1 MKANIIESFG
11 LARRRGVPLV
21 AITTADTAA
30 TIAQLQT
37 EENVCVRWDT
47 SAGFTPVNQKGRSWL
62 QTADFD
68 ASSVTLAGDALVNAL
83 TLPEDSVVFFVNLHR
98 FLASSDAARAAVTV
112 QGLANLREPF
122 KSSGRT
128 CVIVGPEFVSAPELG
143 ADVLVLDEPLPNEA
157 RLGDL
162 ASEVASQAQ
171 ITLDE
176 SDKQRAATALRG
188 LAPFAAEQAVALSLQ
203 EGGVD
208 FDTLLD
214 RKRQLINSTRGLT
227 VHEGGENFSGV
238 GGNEA
243 IKADA
248 RLWLSAKERP
258 DAIVWVDEIEK
269 VLGGSS
275 ESDSGVSKGI
285 LQSLLTSLN
294 DEGWTGAI
302 FLGAPGCAK
311 SLIAKAIGGE
321 GSIPTISFDINS
333 VKASLV
339 GESETN
345 LRNALRTIKAI
356 GGSRVTWVATCNK
369 IATLPIELRRRFKLG
384 TRFFDIPNRDEK
396 KVIWDL
402 YILKYGLEGQPLPD
416 DTLWSGSDIANAA
429 YNAWNL
435 GITLREAATR
445 VIPVAISGRTE
456 IETLRRE
463 SSGKYL
469 SAAHDGAYVA
479 APLDD
484 PQFGP
489 TDASST
495 ITSVGAKP
503 APKSTRKIAW

>member
-1 MKANIIESFG
+1 MRAAIEESFG
-11 LARRRGVPLV
+11 LARRRGVPLIAVTTSDV
-21 AITTADTAA
+21 AAA
-30 TIAQLQT
+30 IAALQQ
-37 EENVCVRWDT
+37 EDAVCVRWDT
-47 SAGFTPVNQKGRSWL
+47 SAGFTPVNTRGKQWL
-62 QTADFD
+62 ASVDFD
-68 ASSVTLAGDALVNAL
+68 ASSTTLAGDALVQAQS
-83 TLPEDSVVFFVNLHR
+83 LPEDAIMFAVNLHR
-98 FLASSDAARAAVTV
+98 FLNSSDPARAAITV

-122 KSSGRT
+122 KSTGRT
-128 CVIVGPEFVSAPELG
+128 IVIVGPEFVSAPELG
-143 ADVLVLDEPLPNEA
+143 ADVLVLDEPLPNPE
-157 RLGDL
+157 RLADL
-162 ASEVASQAQ
+162 ASEVAAQAE

-176 SDKQRAATALRG
+176 SDRQRAAAALRG

-208 FDTLLD
+208 FEALLD

-227 VHEGGENFSGV
+227 VYEGGEDFSSV
-238 GGNEA
+238 GGNDA

-321 GSIPTISFDINS
+321 GSIPTISFDINA

-356 GGSRVTWVATCNK
+356 GGRNVTWIATCNK
-369 IATLPIELRRRFKLG
+369 IANLPIELRRRFKLG
-384 TRFFDIPNRDEK
+384 TRFFDVPTRDEK
-396 KVIWDL
+396 RVIWDL
-402 YILKYGLEGQPLPD
+402 YVAKYGLDGQPLPD
-416 DTLWSGSDIANAA
+416 DTLWSGSDIANCA

-435 GITLREAATR
+435 GITLVEAATR

-456 IETLRRE
+456 IEALRRE

-469 SAAHDGAYVA
+469 SAAHDGAYLA

-489 TDASST
+489 TDGSNNTSAS
-495 ITSVGAKP
+495 AKP